1 MSKST
6 RQGISPEPKV
16 GSEQMER
23 RRFLRT
29 GALVG
34 VGVGAAAGGASCATL
49 GTVAQKLLKQQP
61 LTDKEMDRYLAQM
74 DLGLAEISSRPLM
87 AELLPKVAQS
97 KTLLASVA
105 PQEALV
111 RKSLRSLYFTAMHS
125 GLPDKNRDHPGL
137 RQRIERIGPEMD
149 EAVFTMA
156 GSLDALSD
164 TELGDLQSY
173 LKQKPDT
180 GLQVCGLF
188 EGGAKDIGLPFARRM
203 QMRSMMSNLTHRL
216 GAHPPSRLIDEYV
229 SKVQK
234 VASRNGQTEELKR
247 YLTTA
252 GSNATFWT
260 QQQHLAS
267 LEKPP
272 TGRGTDRSADRSAE
286 KTPRK
291 PLEAEKRR
299 GRGPGQTTV
308 NAGLILLGLTAASG
322 AVGGIMMGTGSFM
335 AGLVVFTAGAVL
347 LIAGLVVLIV
357 GAALNLE
364 RKPR

>member
-6 RQGISPEPKV
+6 RPGSSPEPKV
-16 GSEQMER
+16 GSGQMER
-23 RRFLRT
+23 RRFLRA
-29 GALVG
+29 GAAVG

-61 LTDKEMDRYLAQM
+61 LTDKEMDRYLVQM
-74 DLGLAEISSRPLM
+74 DRGLAEISSRPLM
-87 AELLPKVAQS
+87 AELLPKVAQC
-97 KTLLASVA
+97 KTMVASLA

-125 GLPDKNRDHPGL
+125 GLPEKNRDHPGL
-137 RQRIERIGPEMD
+137 RRRIERIAPEMD

-164 TELGDLQSY
+164 TELGNLQSY

-180 GLQVCGLF
+180 GLQVCELF

-203 QMRSMMSNLTHRL
+203 QMRSMMSNLTYRL
-216 GAHPPSRLIDEYV
+216 GAQPPSRLIDEYV

-260 QQQHLAS
+260 QQRHLAS

-272 TGRGTDRSADRSAE
+272 TGRSADRSAE

-347 LIAGLVVLIV
+347 LIAGLVVLVV
-357 GAALNLE
+357 GAALNAGG
-364 RKPR
+364 KPP